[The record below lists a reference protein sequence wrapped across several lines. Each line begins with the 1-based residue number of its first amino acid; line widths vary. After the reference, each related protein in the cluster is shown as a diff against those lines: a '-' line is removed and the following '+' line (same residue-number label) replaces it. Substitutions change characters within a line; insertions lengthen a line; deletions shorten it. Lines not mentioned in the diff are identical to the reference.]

1 MKEKMTIKISPV
13 DANKAL
19 VKGIKAISREHAK
32 AGRSLVGQVIESKKG
47 GGEKEKKYP
56 KHMHIEDLDEEELEE
71 LREKLKAEQEEEE
84 IF

>member
-1 MKEKMTIKISPV
+1 MTIKISPE
-13 DANKAL
+13 DANQAL

-32 AGRSLVGQVIESKKG
+32 TGRSLASQIIESKKG
-47 GGEKEKKYP
+47 SGGEREKKYP
-56 KHMHIEDLDEEELEE
+56 KHIHIEDLDEEELEE